1 MSEVKNMKNPLKQ
14 VLLIVLLAVT
24 VGVAGCA
31 TTQEVEQLRTDVK
44 AAADRAASAEAT
56 ANAAKQEAAAARAAA
71 ERAEQAAMDAKAA
84 AEATDEKI
92 DRMFKK
98 TMNK

>member
-1 MSEVKNMKNPLKQ
+1 MKRPLQ
-14 VLLIVLLAVT
+14 QLLFILMLALT

-31 TTQEVEQLRTDVK
+31 TTQEVDKLRADVQT
-44 AAADRAASAEAT
+44 AMERAASAEAT

-71 ERAEQAAMDAKAA
+71 ERAEQAALDAKAA

>member
-1 MSEVKNMKNPLKQ
+1 MKKPLKHLLLML
-14 VLLIVLLAVT
+14 VLALT
-24 VGVAGCA
+24 VGASGCA
-31 TTQEVEQLRTDVK
+31 TTQEVEKLRADVNT
-44 AAADRAASAEAT
+44 AMERAASAEAS
-56 ANAAKQEAAAARAAA
+56 ANSAKQEAAAARAAA
-71 ERAEQAAMDAKAA
+71 ERAEQAALDAKAA

>member
-1 MSEVKNMKNPLKQ
+1 MKKSLKHLMILL
-14 VLLIVLLAVT
+14 VLVFAV
-24 VGVAGCA
+24 AASGCA
-31 TTQEVEQLRTDVK
+31 TTKEVEALRADVK
-44 AAADRAASAEAT
+44 TAMDRAASAEST
-56 ANAAKQEAAAARAAA
+56 ANAARQEAAAARAAA

>member
-1 MSEVKNMKNPLKQ
+1 MKKPLKQ
-14 VLLIVLLAVT
+14 LLLILVLALT
-24 VGVAGCA
+24 VGAAGCA
-31 TTQEVEQLRTDVK
+31 TTQNADKLQADVK
-44 AAADRAASAEAT
+44 TAMDRASSAEAT
-56 ANAAKQEAAAARAAA
+56 ANAARQEAAAARAAA
-71 ERAEQAAMDAKAA
+71 ERAEKAALDAKAA

>member
-1 MSEVKNMKNPLKQ
+1 MKNTLKNL
-14 VLLIVLLAVT
+14 LLIVFLALT
-24 VGVAGCA
+24 VGAAGCA
-31 TTQEVEQLRTDVK
+31 TTQDMETLRADVNT
-44 AAADRAASAEAT
+44 AMERAASAEAT
-56 ANAAKQEAAAARAAA
+56 ANAARQEAAAARVAA

>member
-1 MSEVKNMKNPLKQ
+1 MKGVMKQ
-14 VLLIVLLAVT
+14 LALVAVIVLAA
-24 VGVAGCA
+24 GASGCA
-31 TTQEVEQLRTDVK
+31 TTQEVEQLRADVQK
-44 AAADRAASAEAT
+44 AMERAASAEST
-56 ANAAKQEAAAARAAA
+56 ADAAMKEASAARAAA
-71 ERAEQAAMDAKAA
+71 ERAEKAALDAKAA

>member
-1 MSEVKNMKNPLKQ
+1 MKVPFQ
-14 VLLIVLLAVT
+14 RVLLILVLMMSVAA
-24 VGVAGCA
+24 AGCA
-31 TTQEVEQLRTDVK
+31 TTQDVEQLRADVQQ
-44 AAADRAASAEAT
+44 ANERAASAEAT
-56 ANAAKQEAAAARAAA
+56 ADAAMKEASAARAAA
-71 ERAEQAAMDAKAA
+71 ERAEMAALDAKAA

>member
-1 MSEVKNMKNPLKQ
+1 MKKPLKQ
-14 VLLIVLLAVT
+14 VLIVLILAFA
-24 VGVAGCA
+24 VGASGCA
-31 TTQEVEQLRTDVK
+31 TTKEVEALRADVQK
-44 AAADRAASAEAT
+44 AMDRAASAETT

-71 ERAEQAAMDAKAA
+71 ERAERAAMDAKAA

-98 TMNK
+98 SMNK